1 MGQRFGAAR
10 SKKIWC
16 SRLSLAF
23 LIHFGFFRLES
34 ERKLKQQEATSQQTK
49 NGIIGCVMGGI
60 KRHYNLCDDN
70 NSEMSEEDLLEHV
83 AVIEQKL
90 KVLLA
95 GLDVDREKPAIV
107 HINAGLENIA
117 QFLREA
123 RTVSDQRYDL
133 CGTMVDIK
141 ALTPAIYCQEQFS

>member
-1 MGQRFGAAR
+1 
-10 SKKIWC
+10 
-16 SRLSLAF
+16 
-23 LIHFGFFRLES
+23 
-34 ERKLKQQEATSQQTK
+34 
-49 NGIIGCVMGGI
+49 MGGI

-70 NSEMSEEDLLEHV
+70 NSETSEEDLLEHV
-83 AVIEQKL
+83 AVIEKKL

-141 ALTPAIYCQEQFS
+141 ALTPAIYCQRQFS